1 MSRLR
6 RSIGALLLTVLVC
19 AGASA
24 GPAFGDTP
32 AAAGSSATAPAEAE
46 PTTTAPVETSTTVPS
61 GPTTT
66 TGPTATTEPS
76 TTDPSAP
83 SARPGG
89 PATTEPSPAFV
100 DLTLTVAFDKP
111 EFVADEPVTARA
123 RVTNVGTAPASR
135 VTIDSPGNVEEERYW
150 EEIGYYGV
158 RVEPGQTVEATFV
171 GRVTTTEYSASMV
184 VTIRSLDE
192 PDVNPAD
199 NVVAISA
206 PVTVVRGTF
215 AGTVYADRNGDAT
228 MNAGEA
234 LADLRVEVRGG
245 RPSGSYTTKTDSVGR
260 FLFRDLPRGNYEAW
274 FSSSEVTFPRTAV
287 RVDGEDDP
295 DLLIRG
301 ALPVDSVLT
310 ASAALDRDAYR
321 KGDTAHMTLTLTNAG
336 ALPIPGVKAGCWVTG
351 AVRIDL
357 GELADPGPG
366 ATLPPNATRAFDVQI
381 PIVDVMAEEG
391 YLRVGCSIGVH
402 QGVATTEVAA
412 RIIGVVAPKVV
423 GWVAVERS
431 VSWPSTLGG
440 PYPGAPVPNLK
451 IYLKEWHTGAVLARA
466 TTNAR
471 GGFEFHDV
479 PVGYYDVGVV
489 GPWAIIFGKYLTVRS
504 GAGLSHGVIVVPGPD
519 QPDPDPQP
527 APQPGGPPA
536 PTPPPGAGPAHKP
549 PTAELAATGVN
560 VTWLALG
567 GLLTLLVGLGL
578 VVRTG
583 RGRT

>member
-1 MSRLR
+1 M
-6 RSIGALLLTVLVC
+6 TVLVC

-24 GPAFGDTP
+24 GPAFGDIP
-32 AAAGSSATAPAEAE
+32 AAAGPSATAPPETE
-46 PTTTAPVETSTTVPS
+46 PTTTAPVETSTTAPS
-61 GPTTT
+61 GPKTT
-66 TGPTATTEPS
+66 TGPERA
-76 TTDPSAP
+76 
-83 SARPGG
+83 GG
-89 PATTEPSPAFV
+89 PVTTEPSPAFV

-123 RVTNVGTAPASR
+123 RVTNVGTAPANR
-135 VTIDSPGNVEEERYW
+135 VTIDSPGNVEDERYW

-171 GRVTTTEYSASMV
+171 GRVTTTEYPASMV

-228 MNAGEA
+228 MDAGEA
-234 LADLRVEVRGG
+234 LADLRLEVGG
-245 RPSGSYTTKTDSVGR
+245 RPAGSYTTKTDSAGR
-260 FLFRDLPRGNYEAW
+260 FLFRDLPRGN
-274 FSSSEVTFPRTAV
+274 
-287 RVDGEDDP
+287 
-295 DLLIRG
+295 
-301 ALPVDSVLT
+301 
-310 ASAALDRDAYR
+310 
-321 KGDTAHMTLTLTNAG
+321 
-336 ALPIPGVKAGCWVTG
+336 
-351 AVRIDL
+351 
-357 GELADPGPG
+357 
-366 ATLPPNATRAFDVQI
+366 RAFDVQI
-381 PIVDVMAEEG
+381 PIVNVMAEEG

-466 TTNAR
+466 ITNAR

-479 PVGYYDVGVV
+479 PVGYYDAGVV
-489 GPWAIIFGKYLTVRS
+489 GPWAIIFGKYLTVRLGDRLES
-504 GAGLSHGVIVVPGPD
+504 A
-519 QPDPDPQP
+519 
-527 APQPGGPPA
+527 
-536 PTPPPGAGPAHKP
+536 
-549 PTAELAATGVN
+549 
-560 VTWLALG
+560 VTVAL
-567 GLLTLLVGLGL
+567 LGL
-578 VVRTG
+578 PVAAAFGSEVYVQQAALSSEQSRTRHQVDAVLLEGTPGSAGGAAHNMSVTKFDVPATWTLPDGTARRGEVQVTSDVLAGSGVRIWVDD
-583 RGRT
+583 RGARWPRR